1 MKIKSYPYYLFDSD
15 GTLLDTAELIFQT
28 FLYTCEKY
36 GDFSIERPRVI
47 ADIGQPLVRQIQLYL
62 GQLPDTKLETV
73 LADFRDYQLS
83 IYQDHLSVF
92 PGVEETLRQLKDH
105 GKKLAV
111 VTSRKLETT
120 EIYLKI
126 GRLYD
131 FFDAIITPESTSEH
145 KPHPAPAFKALK
157 MLNGTPQ
164 DALFIG
170 DAYFDIECGQQAGMD
185 TALVSWSQNDPDSI
199 QPPPTYIIQQ
209 MSDLL
214 D

>member
-1 MKIKSYPYYLFDSD
+1 MKIKPYQYYLFDSD
-15 GTLLDTAELIFQT
+15 GTLLDTAELIFQS

-36 GDFSIERPRVI
+36 GDFTIERPRVI

-62 GQLPDTKLETV
+62 GQLPDNDLKSILD
-73 LADFRDYQLS
+73 DFRDYQLS

-92 PGVEETLRQLKDH
+92 PGVEETLRQLKNR

-111 VTSRKLETT
+111 VTSRKLDTT
-120 EIYLKI
+120 EIYLKVS
-126 GRLYD
+126 RLFD
-131 FFDAIITPESTSEH
+131 FFDVIISPESTIDH
-145 KPHPAPAFKALK
+145 KPHPAPAFKALE
-157 MLNGTPQ
+157 MLNGNGQ

-170 DAYFDIECGQQAGMD
+170 DAYFDIECGQQAGID
-185 TALVSWSQNDPDSI
+185 TALVSWSQNDPNSI
-199 QPPPTYIIQQ
+199 QPAPTYIIQQ